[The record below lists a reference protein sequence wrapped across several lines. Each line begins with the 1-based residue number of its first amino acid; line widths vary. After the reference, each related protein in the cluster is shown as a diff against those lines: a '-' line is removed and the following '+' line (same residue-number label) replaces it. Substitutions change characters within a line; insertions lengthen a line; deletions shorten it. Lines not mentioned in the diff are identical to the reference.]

1 MINTVYSNIFN
12 DNEIILIN
20 NIINEELSRRVI
32 VEDESFVNSTE
43 DKYIIKNLNGRMML
57 AHLPIPPDIF
67 KKIKDF
73 VGLEYVELG
82 CVYAE
87 YDPKHHGNPS
97 LNMHYDRF
105 KDNLCFDYQLD
116 SNTVWP
122 IKIED
127 KEFILNNNEGITF
140 MTKSQY
146 HGRPE
151 KIFKN
156 GEYVKMLFFF
166 FEKVSNE

>member
-1 MINTVYSNIFN
+1 MINTVYSNIFS

-20 NIINEELSRRVI
+20 NIINKELGRRVI

-43 DKYIIKNLNGRMML
+43 HNYIIKSLNGRMML
-57 AHLPIPPDIF
+57 EHLPMPLNIF
-67 KKIKDF
+67 EKVKNI
-73 VGLEYVELG
+73 VGSEYRGLG
-82 CVYAE
+82 SVYTE
-87 YDPKHHGNPS
+87 YDPKHNGNPS

-105 KDNLCFDYQLD
+105 NDNLCFDYQLD
-116 SNTVWP
+116 SSTVWP

-151 KIFKN
+151 KIFKD